1 MDFKKG
7 GLLMSLRKRLVI
19 GIGLILL
26 LLGIGKP
33 LTEAAVQAMKPKAVQ
48 PSGIEMNRSCK
59 PNCKKNGKLLNIPFL
74 SWLPKKKMKNDE
86 DLRVWDTKEKPKKQK
101 DLKPKKS
108 KVIVVGVKNAKRGMN
123 GKGGSSSSMLL
134 MSLLVLPLVIISY
147 IVWRKRRKTKK
158 QDEDLIRT
166 DIPLQPIHNDY
177 VSIEKQIDLPDAWIR
192 KQLIQF
198 NQILPVRLQRHD
210 TETFQEWFLRIG
222 FQPSHLLI
230 KTYLLE
236 RYTEKATTLSE
247 MDKQTIQ
254 GEFGAFVH
262 QFN

>member
-1 MDFKKG
+1 
-7 GLLMSLRKRLVI
+7 MSLRKRLVI

-48 PSGIEMNRSCK
+48 PSGIETNRLCK
-59 PNCKKNGKLLNIPFL
+59 PNCKKKGELLNIRFL

-86 DLRVWDTKEKPKKQK
+86 DLRAWDTNEKPKKQK
-101 DLKPKKS
+101 DLKPKKKKN
-108 KVIVVGVKNAKRGMN
+108 KVFTIGVENAKRGTN
-123 GKGGSSSSMLL
+123 EKGGSSSSMLL
-134 MSLLVLPLVIISY
+134 VSLLVLPLFIISY

-158 QDEDLIRT
+158 HNEELIKTDLQV
-166 DIPLQPIHNDY
+166 QPPHNDF
-177 VSIEKQIDLPDAWIR
+177 ILTEEQIDLPDAWIR

-198 NQILPVRLQRHD
+198 NRILPVRLQRHD

-230 KTYLLE
+230 KAYLLE

>member
-1 MDFKKG
+1 
-7 GLLMSLRKRLVI
+7 MSLRKRLVI

-48 PSGIEMNRSCK
+48 PSGIETNRSCK
-59 PNCKKNGKLLNIPFL
+59 PNCKKKGELLNIRFL

-86 DLRVWDTKEKPKKQK
+86 DLRAWDTKKKPKKQK
-101 DLKPKKS
+101 DLKPKK
-108 KVIVVGVKNAKRGMN
+108 KKNKIFTIGVENAKRGTN
-123 GKGGSSSSMLL
+123 EKGGSSSSMLL

-158 QDEDLIRT
+158 QGEDSIRT
-166 DIPLQPIHNDY
+166 DTPLQSLDNDF
-177 VSIEKQIDLPDAWIR
+177 VIKKNSIELPDAWIR

-210 TETFQEWFLRIG
+210 TETFQEWCLRIG
-222 FQPSHLLI
+222 FQPSHRLT
-230 KTYLLE
+230 KAYLLE
-236 RYTEKATTLSE
+236 RYTERSFAISE

-262 QFN
+262 QFD

>member
-1 MDFKKG
+1 
-7 GLLMSLRKRLVI
+7 MSLRKRLVI

-26 LLGIGKP
+26 ILGIGKP

-48 PSGIEMNRSCK
+48 TSGIEMNRSCK

-86 DLRVWDTKEKPKKQK
+86 DLRVWNTNEKPKKQK

-108 KVIVVGVKNAKRGMN
+108 KVIVVGVENAKRGAN
-123 GKGGSSSSMLL
+123 EKGGSSSSMLL
-134 MSLLVLPLVIISY
+134 MSLLVLPLFIISY

-158 QDEDLIRT
+158 HSEELIKTDLQV
-166 DIPLQPIHNDY
+166 QPPHNDF
-177 VSIEKQIDLPDAWIR
+177 ILTEEQIDLPDAWIR

-198 NQILPVRLQRHD
+198 NRILPVRLQRHD

-230 KTYLLE
+230 KAYLLE
-236 RYTEKATTLSE
+236 RYTENATTLSE
-247 MDKQTIQ
+247 MDKKTIQ
-254 GEFGAFVH
+254 GEFGAFMH
-262 QFN
+262 QFD

>member
-1 MDFKKG
+1 
-7 GLLMSLRKRLVI
+7 MSLRKRLVI

-26 LLGIGKP
+26 ILGIGKP
-33 LTEAAVQAMKPKAVQ
+33 LTEVAIQALKPKVVQ
-48 PSGIEMNRSCK
+48 PSGIETNRSCK
-59 PNCKKNGKLLNIPFL
+59 PNCKKKGELLNIRFL

-86 DLRVWDTKEKPKKQK
+86 DLRAWDTKEKPKKQK
-101 DLKPKKS
+101 DLKPKK
-108 KVIVVGVKNAKRGMN
+108 KKNKIFTIGVENAKRGTN
-123 GKGGSSSSMLL
+123 EKGGSSSSILL
-134 MSLLVLPLVIISY
+134 MSLLVLPLFIISY
-147 IVWRKRRKTKK
+147 IVWRKRRKIKK
-158 QDEDLIRT
+158 HSEELIKTDLQVQ
-166 DIPLQPIHNDY
+166 PLHHDFILT
-177 VSIEKQIDLPDAWIR
+177 EEQIDLPDAWIR

-210 TETFQEWFLRIG
+210 TETLQEWCLRIG

-230 KTYLLE
+230 KAYLLE

-262 QFN
+262 QFD